1 MAEAKCR
8 KCGGTAT
15 GNTFE
20 EAAQK
25 INHAVG
31 LSRGIKCGRSYN
43 CTIEIKDTKIPR
55 PKVIPKPKK
64 IPHPKAI
71 PTEKQKPKEIS
82 QEKPKPKET
91 SKPQLFIKEEKPK
104 SEKNNLK

>member
-15 GNTFE
+15 GNTFT
-20 EAAQK
+20 EASSK

-31 LSRGIKCGRSYN
+31 LSRGIKCGSNYN
-43 CTIEIKDTKIPR
+43 CTIEIKDTKTPK
-55 PKVIPKPKK
+55 PKVIPKEISKPKE
-64 IPHPKAI
+64 
-71 PTEKQKPKEIS
+71 TSQEKPKEIPKVIP

-91 SKPQLFIKEEKPK
+91 SQTKTTVSTKDNKTTK
-104 SEKNNLK
+104 

>member
-20 EAAQK
+20 DAASK

-43 CTIEIKDTKIPR
+43 CTIEIKDTKTPK
-55 PKVIPKPKK
+55 PKVIPKK
-64 IPHPKAI
+64 IP
-71 PTEKQKPKEIS
+71 KPKEIPKVIP
-82 QEKPKPKET
+82 QEISKPKET
-91 SKPQLFIKEEKPK
+91 SKPQLSIKEEKPK

>member
-8 KCGGTAT
+8 KCGGRAT

-31 LSRGIKCGRSYN
+31 LSRGIKCGSNYN
-43 CTIEIKDTKIPR
+43 CTIEIKDTKIPH
-55 PKVIPKPKK
+55 PKVV
-64 IPHPKAI
+64 
-71 PTEKQKPKEIS
+71 S
-82 QEKPKPKET
+82 QEKPKTIPKVTPKPKVIPQEIPKSKET
-91 SKPQLFIKEEKPK
+91 SQTKTTISTKDNKTTK
-104 SEKNNLK
+104 

>member
-31 LSRGIKCGRSYN
+31 LSRGIKCGHNYN
-43 CTIEIKDTKIPR
+43 CTIEIKDTKTPHPKVVSQEK
-55 PKVIPKPKK
+55 PKVIPK
-64 IPHPKAI
+64 
-71 PTEKQKPKEIS
+71 EKQTTKTK
-82 QEKPKPKET
+82 T
-91 SKPQLFIKEEKPK
+91 MEEKDK
-104 SEKNNLK
+104 LWLSKMNELLQKI